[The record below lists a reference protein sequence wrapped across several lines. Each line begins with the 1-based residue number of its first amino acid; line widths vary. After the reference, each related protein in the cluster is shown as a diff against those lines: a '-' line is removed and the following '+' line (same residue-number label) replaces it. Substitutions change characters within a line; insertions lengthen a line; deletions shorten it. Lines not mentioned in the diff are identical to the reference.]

1 MAWLDEILQFVAH
14 GRKPDGS
21 LSECRLDTDGS
32 LRVTLAS
39 EAIEPAWDD
48 SPGFVA
54 QRVVKATPGT
64 LLFLSCFAE
73 SSGYLHV
80 FDATALPP
88 NGTRPTI
95 APLQLWWGWSAS
107 LPLPPRGRAFRNGI
121 VWAVS
126 STAATLTLDAAGR
139 AFVNAQRT

>member
-21 LSECRLDTDGS
+21 LSECRLDTDGN

-39 EAIEPAWDD
+39 DAIEPAWDD
-48 SPGFVA
+48 SPGLVA
-54 QRVVKATPGT
+54 HRVVKAAPAT
-64 LLFLSCFAE
+64 LLHLSGYSE

-80 FDATALPP
+80 FDAAALPS
-88 NGTRPTI
+88 NGTIPSV
-95 APLQLWWGWSAS
+95 APLTIWWGWSIA
-107 LPLPPRGRAFRNGI
+107 LPLPPRGRAFKSGI

-126 STAATLTLDAAGR
+126 TTAEKLTLDPAGR
-139 AFVNAQRT
+139 AFVNVQRT